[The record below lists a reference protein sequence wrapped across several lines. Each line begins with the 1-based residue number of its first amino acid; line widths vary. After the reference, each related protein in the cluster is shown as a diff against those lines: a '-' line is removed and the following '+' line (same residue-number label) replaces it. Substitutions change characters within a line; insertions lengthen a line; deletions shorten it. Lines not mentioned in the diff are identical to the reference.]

1 MVIEVL
7 SQKYKCGCNR
17 GLAKLEEPDLLS
29 KLNIIIEWDLCK
41 FPTKIEEVDG
51 ETEVDVLDDSGN
63 PTGEKRKEKVKKEVE
78 DREFLGNEPEL
89 VPGNTFLLDGQ
100 VIAVDSENAL
110 VLVLSQTG
118 YMSLQRV
125 WDDLIKPEIELV
137 YNDYPVN
144 SVTWKCLET
153 APDFDNEYNIE
164 ARIPFNLY
172 SQWTSHFV
180 DGREDLKRDQENKL
194 YIECVLDSDDFL
206 FPIHLILTDHT
217 AFVRDL
223 EFDEED
229 KEEMNRAVK
238 ETIAW
243 FIENYPRSIN
253 PLDIEKQKQESI
265 NKASQSVTIF
275 GDDDE
280 EVDTDQP

>member
-7 SQKYKCGCNR
+7 AQKYKCGCNR
-17 GLAKLEEPDLLS
+17 GLAKFEEPDLLS

-41 FPTKIEEVDG
+41 FPSKVEEVDG
-51 ETEVDVLDDSGN
+51 DVEVDVLDENGN
-63 PTGEKRKEKVKKEVE
+63 PTGEKKKEKVEKEVE
-78 DREFLGNEPEL
+78 DRNFLGDDPEL
-89 VPGNTFLLDGQ
+89 VPGNMFLLDGQ
-100 VIAVDSENAL
+100 VIAVDSENTL

-144 SVTWKCLET
+144 NVTWKCL
-153 APDFDNEYNIE
+153 DSFNEDYNIE
-164 ARIPFNLY
+164 ARIPFKLY

-180 DGREDLKRDQENKL
+180 DGRTDLKRDQDGKL
-194 YIECVLDSDDFL
+194 NIECVLDSDDFL

-217 AFVRDL
+217 AFVKDV

-229 KEEMNRAVK
+229 GEEMNRAVV
-238 ETIAW
+238 ETLAW

-253 PLDIEKQKQESI
+253 PLEVEKQKQESI
-265 NKASQSVTIF
+265 NKASQSVTLF
-275 GDDDE
+275 GDDE
-280 EVDTDQP
+280 ETEDDVDQP

>member
-7 SQKYKCGCNR
+7 AQKYKCGCNR
-17 GLAKLEEPDLLS
+17 GLAKFKEPDLLS

-41 FPTKIEEVDG
+41 FPSKTEEVDG
-51 ETEVDVLDDSGN
+51 DVEVDVLDENGN
-63 PTGEKRKEKVKKEVE
+63 PTGEKKKEKVEKEVE
-78 DREFLGNEPEL
+78 DCNFLGDDPEL
-89 VPGNTFLLDGQ
+89 VPGNMFLLDGQ
-100 VIAVDSENAL
+100 VIAVDSENTL

-144 SVTWKCLET
+144 NVTWKCL
-153 APDFDNEYNIE
+153 DSFNEDYNIE
-164 ARIPFNLY
+164 ARIPFKLY

-180 DGREDLKRDQENKL
+180 DGRTDLKRDQDGKL
-194 YIECVLDSDDFL
+194 NIECVLDSDDFL

-217 AFVRDL
+217 AFVKDV

-229 KEEMNRAVK
+229 GEEMSRAVV
-238 ETIAW
+238 ETLAW
-243 FIENYPRSIN
+243 FVENYPRSIN
-253 PLDIEKQKQESI
+253 PLEVEKQKQESI
-265 NKASQSVTIF
+265 NRASQSVTLF
-275 GDDDE
+275 GDNEETEDD
-280 EVDTDQP
+280 VDQP

>member
-7 SQKYKCGCNR
+7 AQKYKYGCNR
-17 GLAKLEEPDLLS
+17 GLAKFEEPDLLS

-41 FPTKIEEVDG
+41 FPSKVEEVDG
-51 ETEVDVLDDSGN
+51 DVEVDVLDENGN
-63 PTGEKRKEKVKKEVE
+63 PTGEKKKEKVKKEVE
-78 DREFLGNEPEL
+78 DHNFLGDDPEL
-89 VPGNTFLLDGQ
+89 VPGNVFLLDGQ

-125 WDDLIKPEIELV
+125 WDDLIKPEIELI

-144 SVTWKCLET
+144 NVTWKCL
-153 APDFDNEYNIE
+153 DSFNEDYNIE
-164 ARIPFNLY
+164 ARIPFKLY

-180 DGREDLKRDQENKL
+180 DGRTDLKRDQDGKL
-194 YIECVLDSDDFL
+194 NIECVLDSDDFL

-217 AFVRDL
+217 AFVKDV

-229 KEEMNRAVK
+229 GEEMNRAVV
-238 ETIAW
+238 ETLAW

-253 PLDIEKQKQESI
+253 PLEVEKQKQESI
-265 NKASQSVTIF
+265 NKASQSVTLF
-275 GDDDE
+275 GDDE
-280 EVDTDQP
+280 ETEDDVDQP

>member
-7 SQKYKCGCNR
+7 AQKYKCGCNR
-17 GLAKLEEPDLLS
+17 GLAKFEEPDLLS

-41 FPTKIEEVDG
+41 FPSKTEEVDG
-51 ETEVDVLDDSGN
+51 DVEVDVLDENGN
-63 PTGEKRKEKVKKEVE
+63 PTGEKKKEKVEKEVE
-78 DREFLGNEPEL
+78 DRNFLGDDPEL
-89 VPGNTFLLDGQ
+89 VPGNMFLLDGQ
-100 VIAVDSENAL
+100 VIAVDSENTL

-144 SVTWKCLET
+144 NVTWKCL
-153 APDFDNEYNIE
+153 DSFNEDYNIE
-164 ARIPFNLY
+164 ARISFKLY

-180 DGREDLKRDQENKL
+180 DGRTDLKRDQDGKL
-194 YIECVLDSDDFL
+194 NIECVLDSDDFL

-217 AFVRDL
+217 AFVKDV

-229 KEEMNRAVK
+229 GEEMSRAVV
-238 ETIAW
+238 ETLAW
-243 FIENYPRSIN
+243 FVENYPRSIN
-253 PLDIEKQKQESI
+253 PLEVEKQKQESI
-265 NKASQSVTIF
+265 NRASQSVTLF
-275 GDDDE
+275 GDNEETEDD
-280 EVDTDQP
+280 VDQP

>member
-7 SQKYKCGCNR
+7 AQKYKCGCNR
-17 GLAKLEEPDLLS
+17 GLAKFEEPDLLS

-41 FPTKIEEVDG
+41 FPPKTEEVDG
-51 ETEVDVLDDSGN
+51 DIEVDVLDENGN
-63 PTGEKRKEKVKKEVE
+63 PTGEKKKEEVEKEVE
-78 DREFLGNEPEL
+78 DRNFLGDDPEL
-89 VPGNTFLLDGQ
+89 VPGNMFLLDGQ

-144 SVTWKCLET
+144 NVTWKCL
-153 APDFDNEYNIE
+153 DSFNEDYNIE
-164 ARIPFNLY
+164 ARIPFKLY

-180 DGREDLKRDQENKL
+180 DGRTDLKRDQDGKL
-194 YIECVLDSDDFL
+194 NIECVLDSDDFL

-217 AFVRDL
+217 AFVKDV

-229 KEEMNRAVK
+229 KEEMNRAVV
-238 ETIAW
+238 ETLAW

-253 PLDIEKQKQESI
+253 PLEIEKQKQESI
-265 NKASQSVTIF
+265 NKASQSVTLF
-275 GDDDE
+275 GDE
-280 EVDTDQP
+280 EEDTDDVDQP

>member
-7 SQKYKCGCNR
+7 AQKYKCGCNR
-17 GLAKLEEPDLLS
+17 GLAKFEEPDLLS

-41 FPTKIEEVDG
+41 FPSKTEEVDG
-51 ETEVDVLDDSGN
+51 DVEVDVLDENGN
-63 PTGEKRKEKVKKEVE
+63 PTGEKKKEKVEKEVE
-78 DREFLGNEPEL
+78 DRNFLGDDPEL
-89 VPGNTFLLDGQ
+89 VPGNMFLLDGQ
-100 VIAVDSENAL
+100 VIAVDSENTL

-137 YNDYPVN
+137 YNDYTVN
-144 SVTWKCLET
+144 NVTWKCL
-153 APDFDNEYNIE
+153 DSFNEDYNIE
-164 ARIPFNLY
+164 ARIPFKLY

-180 DGREDLKRDQENKL
+180 DGRTDLKRDQDGKL
-194 YIECVLDSDDFL
+194 NIECVLDSDDFL

-217 AFVRDL
+217 AFVKDV

-229 KEEMNRAVK
+229 GEEMNRAVV
-238 ETIAW
+238 ETLAW

-253 PLDIEKQKQESI
+253 PLEVEKQKQESI
-265 NKASQSVTIF
+265 NKASQSVTLF
-275 GDDDE
+275 GDDE
-280 EVDTDQP
+280 ETEDDVDQP

>member
-7 SQKYKCGCNR
+7 AQKYKCGCNR
-17 GLAKLEEPDLLS
+17 GLAKFEEPDLLS

-41 FPTKIEEVDG
+41 FPSKTEEVDG
-51 ETEVDVLDDSGN
+51 DVEVDVLDENGN
-63 PTGEKRKEKVKKEVE
+63 PTGEKKKEKVEKEVE
-78 DREFLGNEPEL
+78 DRNFLGDDPEL
-89 VPGNTFLLDGQ
+89 VPGNMFLLDGQ
-100 VIAVDSENAL
+100 VIAVDSENTL

-144 SVTWKCLET
+144 NVTWKCL
-153 APDFDNEYNIE
+153 DSFNEDYNIE
-164 ARIPFNLY
+164 ARIPFKLY

-180 DGREDLKRDQENKL
+180 DGRTDLKRDQDGKL
-194 YIECVLDSDDFL
+194 NIECVLDSDDFL

-217 AFVRDL
+217 AFVKDV

-229 KEEMNRAVK
+229 GEEMSRAVV
-238 ETIAW
+238 ETLAW

-253 PLDIEKQKQESI
+253 PLEVEKQKQESI
-265 NKASQSVTIF
+265 NKASQSVTLF
-275 GDDDE
+275 GDDE
-280 EVDTDQP
+280 ETEDDVDQP

>member
-7 SQKYKCGCNR
+7 AQKYKCGCNR
-17 GLAKLEEPDLLS
+17 GLAKFEEPDLLS

-41 FPTKIEEVDG
+41 FPSKVEEVDG
-51 ETEVDVLDDSGN
+51 DVEVDVLDENGN
-63 PTGEKRKEKVKKEVE
+63 PTGEKKKEKVEKEVE
-78 DREFLGNEPEL
+78 DRNFLGDDPEL
-89 VPGNTFLLDGQ
+89 VPGNMFLLDGQ
-100 VIAVDSENAL
+100 VIAVDSENTL

-144 SVTWKCLET
+144 NVTWKCL
-153 APDFDNEYNIE
+153 DSFDEDYNIE
-164 ARIPFNLY
+164 ARIPFKLY

-180 DGREDLKRDQENKL
+180 DGRTDLKRDQDGKL
-194 YIECVLDSDDFL
+194 NIECVLDSDDFL

-217 AFVRDL
+217 AFVKDV

-229 KEEMNRAVK
+229 GEEMNRAVV
-238 ETIAW
+238 ETLAW

-253 PLDIEKQKQESI
+253 PLEVEKQKQESI
-265 NKASQSVTIF
+265 NKASQSVTLF
-275 GDDDE
+275 GDDE
-280 EVDTDQP
+280 ETEDDVDQP

>member
-7 SQKYKCGCNR
+7 AQKYKCGCNR
-17 GLAKLEEPDLLS
+17 GLAKFEEPDLLS

-41 FPTKIEEVDG
+41 FPSKTEEVDG
-51 ETEVDVLDDSGN
+51 DVEVDVLDENGN
-63 PTGEKRKEKVKKEVE
+63 PTGEKKKEKVEKEVE
-78 DREFLGNEPEL
+78 DRNFLGDDPEL
-89 VPGNTFLLDGQ
+89 VPGNMFLLDGQ
-100 VIAVDSENAL
+100 VIAVDSENTL

-144 SVTWKCLET
+144 NVTWKCL
-153 APDFDNEYNIE
+153 DSFNEDYNIE
-164 ARIPFNLY
+164 ARIPFKLY

-180 DGREDLKRDQENKL
+180 DGRTDLKRNQDGKL
-194 YIECVLDSDDFL
+194 NIECVLDSDDFL

-217 AFVRDL
+217 AFVKDV

-229 KEEMNRAVK
+229 GEEMNRAVV
-238 ETIAW
+238 ETLAW

-253 PLDIEKQKQESI
+253 PLEVEKQKQESI
-265 NKASQSVTIF
+265 NKASQSVTLF
-275 GDDDE
+275 GDDE
-280 EVDTDQP
+280 ETEDDVDQP

>member
-17 GLAKLEEPDLLS
+17 GLAKFEEPDLLS

-41 FPTKIEEVDG
+41 FPSKIEEVDG
-51 ETEVDVLDDSGN
+51 DVEVDVLDENGN
-63 PTGEKRKEKVKKEVE
+63 PTGEKKKEKVEKEVE
-78 DREFLGNEPEL
+78 DRNFLGDDPEL
-89 VPGNTFLLDGQ
+89 VPGNMFLLDGQ
-100 VIAVDSENAL
+100 VIAVDSENTL

-144 SVTWKCLET
+144 NVTWKCL
-153 APDFDNEYNIE
+153 DSFNEDYNIE
-164 ARIPFNLY
+164 ARIPFKLY

-180 DGREDLKRDQENKL
+180 DGRTDLKRDQDGKL
-194 YIECVLDSDDFL
+194 NIECVLDSDDFL

-217 AFVRDL
+217 AFVKDT

-229 KEEMNRAVK
+229 GEEMSRAVV
-238 ETIAW
+238 ETLAW
-243 FIENYPRSIN
+243 FVENYPRSIN
-253 PLDIEKQKQESI
+253 PLEIEKQKQESI
-265 NKASQSVTIF
+265 NKASQSVTLF
-275 GDDDE
+275 GDEEETEDD
-280 EVDTDQP
+280 VDQP

>member
-7 SQKYKCGCNR
+7 AQKYKCGCNR
-17 GLAKLEEPDLLS
+17 GLAKFEEPDLLS

-41 FPTKIEEVDG
+41 FPSKTEEVDG
-51 ETEVDVLDDSGN
+51 DVEVDVLDENGN
-63 PTGEKRKEKVKKEVE
+63 PTGEKKKEKVEKEVE
-78 DREFLGNEPEL
+78 DRNFLGDDPEL
-89 VPGNTFLLDGQ
+89 VPGNVFLLDGQ

-125 WDDLIKPEIELV
+125 WDDLIKPEIELI

-144 SVTWKCLET
+144 NVTWKCL
-153 APDFDNEYNIE
+153 DSFDEDYNIE
-164 ARIPFNLY
+164 ARIPFKLY

-180 DGREDLKRDQENKL
+180 DGRTDLKRDQDGKL
-194 YIECVLDSDDFL
+194 NIECVLDSDDFL

-217 AFVRDL
+217 AFVKDV

-229 KEEMNRAVK
+229 GEEMNRAVV
-238 ETIAW
+238 ETLAW

-253 PLDIEKQKQESI
+253 PLEVEKQKQESI
-265 NKASQSVTIF
+265 NKASQSVTLF
-275 GDDDE
+275 GDDE
-280 EVDTDQP
+280 ETEDDVDQP

>member
-7 SQKYKCGCNR
+7 AQKYKCGCNR
-17 GLAKLEEPDLLS
+17 GLAKFEEPDLLS

-41 FPTKIEEVDG
+41 FPSKTEEVDG
-51 ETEVDVLDDSGN
+51 DVEVDVLDENGN
-63 PTGEKRKEKVKKEVE
+63 PTGEKKKEKVEKEVE
-78 DREFLGNEPEL
+78 DRNFLGDDPEL
-89 VPGNTFLLDGQ
+89 VPGNMFLLDGQ
-100 VIAVDSENAL
+100 VIAVDSENTL

-144 SVTWKCLET
+144 NVTWKCL
-153 APDFDNEYNIE
+153 DSFNEDYNIE
-164 ARIPFNLY
+164 ARIPFKLY

-180 DGREDLKRDQENKL
+180 DGRTDLKRDQDGKL
-194 YIECVLDSDDFL
+194 NIECVLDSDDFL

-217 AFVRDL
+217 AFVKDV

-229 KEEMNRAVK
+229 GEEMNRAVV
-238 ETIAW
+238 ETLAW

-253 PLDIEKQKQESI
+253 PLEVEKQKQESI
-265 NKASQSVTIF
+265 NKASQSVTLF
-275 GDDDE
+275 GDDE
-280 EVDTDQP
+280 ETEDDVDQP